1 VSAPQLAAAFCSS
14 PSTLRAARAGAR
26 AMARNRQRGSI
37 SKRLDK
43 TFHRVARIAMMT
55 LRARFVSPSR
65 AVNSARCCW
74 YSARKAACRIA
85 CQPRLV
91 NSSVQCDRA
100 QLAKRDWGGAGAMRL
115 AKGGPLGL
123 RAAFTRLRVIPTCT
137 FCACQSS
144 VESAYLELQVDS
156 LGFHRVRLREF
167 DLVLHIFLLQ
177 WREFSIVDVNIDG
190 FVVLSS
196 L

>member
-1 VSAPQLAAAFCSS
+1 
-14 PSTLRAARAGAR
+14 
-26 AMARNRQRGSI
+26 
-37 SKRLDK
+37 
-43 TFHRVARIAMMT
+43 
-55 LRARFVSPSR
+55 
-65 AVNSARCCW
+65 
-74 YSARKAACRIA
+74 
-85 CQPRLV
+85 
-91 NSSVQCDRA
+91 
-100 QLAKRDWGGAGAMRL
+100 MRL

-177 WREFSIVDVNIDG
+177 WREFSIVDDAILICMTGFFIFLIDEM
-190 FVVLSS
+190 S
-196 L
+196 